1 MVKIGLVGLGGM
13 GSVHHSNYKVMEG
26 VEVIAATGTSDRDRE
41 NAKEWGIPLYESV
54 EKMIGEENVH
64 VVDVCTPT
72 FLHKDHVMAALEKG
86 VSVICEKPLA
96 LKVEDAKEM
105 FNKAKEKKVHIYVG
119 QVVRFFK
126 EYQVLAQVVKSG
138 EYGKVL
144 DAQFLRLSSRP
155 RWNQGGWLFDK
166 EKSGQLAFDL
176 HIHDIDYI
184 VSVFGK
190 PKAFTFTSAGNKD
203 KDFKEHYR
211 FNYDFGEFNVS
222 AEAAWYN
229 AEYPWT
235 AEYRVYFENAVM
247 ENKNGQVVAYE
258 FDKEPRIFDTEE
270 KLKIPTEINVPPT
283 GVYFE
288 ELSHFI
294 DCIKANKPSDKI
306 TEDQIIAVLE
316 TLTEII
322 A

>member
-13 GSVHHSNYKVMEG
+13 GTVHHSNYEVMDG
-26 VEVIAATGTSDRDRE
+26 VEVVAATGATDKDRA
-41 NAKEWGIPLYESV
+41 NAKEWGIPLYNSV
-54 EKMIGEENVH
+54 REMLEEENLD

-72 FLHKDHVMAALEKG
+72 FLHKEHVMAALEKG
-86 VSVICEKPLA
+86 VSVICEKPIA
-96 LKVEDAKEM
+96 LNVADAKEM
-105 FNKAKEKKVHIYVG
+105 FDKAREKHVHIYVG

-126 EYQVLAQVVKSG
+126 EYQALAQVIESE

-155 RWNQGGWLFDK
+155 RWNQGGWLFEKD
-166 EKSGQLAFDL
+166 KSGQLPFDL
-176 HIHDIDYI
+176 HIHDLDYM

-190 PKAFTFTSAGNKD
+190 PAGFTFTSAGNKD

-211 FNYDFGEFNVS
+211 FDYDYSDFHVS
-222 AEAAWYN
+222 IEAAWYN

-270 KLKIPTEINVPPT
+270 KLKIPTGINVPPT

-288 ELSHFI
+288 ELSHFL
-294 DCIKANKPSDKI
+294 DCVRKNKPSDKI
-306 TEDQIIAVLE
+306 TEDQLITVLE